1 VSQPEPDAVAV
12 ILVGDEL
19 LTGHTSDTNGPWL
32 GRRLT
37 DEGLRVVT
45 IMTAPDDVHGVVRA
59 IEHGLETARAVVVTG
74 GLGPTPDDVTRAAL
88 AGLPGE
94 WTRGDLANDVG
105 LEPGVR
111 LESGRG
117 TVFAVPGVPGEM
129 RAMVAGHVVAAII
142 ASAGQL
148 SPRST
153 RSLTVVGLGEPGV
166 VELLAPVEE
175 YLAGRGRLAYLPC
188 PAEVEVRIAVT
199 GADADDVATTAAV
212 RARRLLGDLVAA
224 EDKGIEE
231 TVVEMLRTQNAT
243 VATAESLTGGL
254 VAAALV
260 SVPGAS
266 EVMRSGVVA
275 YASELKV
282 ALVGVAAEVLRR
294 DGAIARTT
302 AAAMAEGVRV
312 RCGAGFGVA
321 TTGVAGPDPQ
331 EGHPPGTMHIAVAS
345 EGQTRVGSFE
355 PSGKLRDRQTVRR
368 QAVVRAL
375 DLLRRTVMDI
385 GPGPGESAPARTR

>member
-1 VSQPEPDAVAV
+1 MSEPEPDAVAV

-32 GRRLT
+32 GRCLT
-37 DEGLRVVT
+37 DEGLRVVAIT
-45 IMTAPDDVHGVVRA
+45 TAPDDVRLVVRA
-59 IEHGLETARAVVVTG
+59 IEHGLEAARAVVVTG

-88 AGLPGE
+88 ARLPGE
-94 WTRGDLANDVG
+94 WTRSDLANDVG

-117 TVFAVPGVPGEM
+117 AVYAVPGVPAEM
-129 RAMVAGHVVAAII
+129 CVMVAGHVVADIL
-142 ASAGQL
+142 ASAGPL

-175 YLAGRGRLAYLPC
+175 YLAGRGRLAYLPR
-188 PAEVEVRIAVT
+188 PAEVEVRIAVS
-199 GADADDVATTAAV
+199 GVDADDVAAMAAV
-212 RARRLLGDLVAA
+212 RARQLLGDLVAA
-224 EDKGIEE
+224 EDKRIEE
-231 TVVEMLRTQNAT
+231 TVVEALRTRNAT

-260 SVPGAS
+260 SVAGAS
-266 EVMRSGVVA
+266 EAMRGGVVA
-275 YASELKV
+275 YATELKA
-282 ALVGVAAEVLRR
+282 ALVGVPAEVLQR
-294 DGAIARTT
+294 DGAISPTT

-355 PSGKLRDRQTVRR
+355 PSGQRRDRQTVRR

-375 DLLRRTVMDI
+375 DLLRRTVTDV
-385 GPGPGESAPARTR
+385 GPGSGESSPVRTR